1 MSNEDAQETIAEV
14 TGVGAGSRGT
24 GNIAVVLVI
33 FTLGILTGIPV
44 ALFGLDFFV
53 ENALVIFGLLFGLL
67 IISSILAGLVVAF
80 RRPILKSVVR
90 RSEVEMER
98 FARPMSQVAKYA
110 AEQKVDEA
118 MEAAREVG
126 ELMLARYA
134 WVSTRRWLIA
144 TITAFVAAIAA
155 LSGSALLFQQN
166 QLLRAQGVLMSD
178 QTDRLT
184 DQTRMLEQQIEL
196 GEAQR
201 STSIVPE
208 ILEIGSLIGQETNAL
223 MEDGRE
229 NPIFFDE
236 ELSNALRGRIIA
248 ATSAARPYRY
258 LNSALAR
265 SSESELSALAL
276 ARRDDLVS
284 LQQNVQDSRD
294 ADLAIGGVARDGE
307 LVDRPLSPER
317 GQLLSILFNSRVMTT
332 EWLTLNGA
340 DFSFAEVR
348 MQTFGVISLKHALLR
363 FADFSG
369 VRVHSGVFGAAYLE
383 QARFRRS
390 VVADTDFSGILNADI
405 QPPQQGDPSIDVWFT
420 QMAGVDFR
428 GAIITDSQFRYAN
441 AIAANFDYA
450 LVTGSDFSNA
460 SLAGGT
466 FRNALIGDN
475 IFVGADLRSVDFDGA
490 YVFDAD
496 FLGQL
501 EINAVPESFK
511 RERFTLEPVEL
522 VELEKHPNAFQLW
535 NIAAFNADAPEVWRI
550 KRVQDFE

>member
-223 MEDGRE
+223 MADGRE

-317 GQLLSILFNSRVMTT
+317 GQLLSILFNSRVLTT

-390 VVADTDFSGILNADI
+390 IVADTDFSGILNADI

-428 GAIITDSQFRYAN
+428 GAIITDSQFRYTN
-441 AIAANFDYA
+441 AIASNFDYA

-475 IFVGADLRSVDFDGA
+475 TFVGTDLRSVDFDGA

-501 EINAVPESFK
+501 EINAAPESFK

-522 VELEKHPNAFQLW
+522 AELEKHPNAFQLW
-535 NIAAFNADAPEVWRI
+535 NIAAFNADTPKVWRI

>member
-14 TGVGAGSRGT
+14 TGVSSASRGSN
-24 GNIAVVLVI
+24 NIIVVLVI

-53 ENALVIFGLLFGLL
+53 ENALIIFGLLFGLL
-67 IISSILAGLVVAF
+67 VISSVLAGLVIAF

-166 QLLRAQGVLMSD
+166 QLLRAQGLLMSD

-184 DQTRMLEQQIEL
+184 DQTQLLEQQIEL

-208 ILEIGSLIGQETNAL
+208 ILEIGAQVGLETSAL
-223 MEDGRE
+223 MTDGRE

-248 ATSAARPYRY
+248 ASSAARPYRY
-258 LNSALAR
+258 LNSALVRA
-265 SSESELSALAL
+265 SESELTALAL
-276 ARRDDLVS
+276 SRRDDLEK
-284 LQQNVQDSRD
+284 LQRSVQDSRD
-294 ADLAIGGVARDGE
+294 ADMAIGGVARDGE

-317 GQLLSILFNSRVMTT
+317 GQLLSILFNARVLTT

-348 MQTFGVISLKHALLR
+348 MRTFGVLSLKHALLR

-369 VRVHSGVFGAAYLE
+369 VQVRSGVFGAAFLE
-383 QARFRRS
+383 QARFRRAVIS
-390 VVADTDFSGILNADI
+390 NTDFSGIRNEDI
-405 QPPQQGDPSIDVWFT
+405 QPPQQGDPSIEVWRT
-420 QMAGVDFR
+420 QMAGADFR
-428 GAIITDSQFRYAN
+428 GAVITDTLFRSVNGAGV
-441 AIAANFDYA
+441 NFDYA
-450 LVTGSDFSNA
+450 LLNGADFSDA
-460 SLAGGT
+460 VLGGST
-466 FRNALIGDN
+466 FRNTIIGDN
-475 IFVGADLRSVDFDGA
+475 VFENADLRSVDFDGA
-490 YVFDAD
+490 YVFDAG
-496 FLGQL
+496 FLGRL
-501 EINAVPESFK
+501 ETQAAPETFE

-522 VELEKHPNAFQLW
+522 SDLEAHPNSIQLW
-535 NIAAFNADAPEVWRI
+535 YIEGYVESSASAWRVT
-550 KRVQDFE
+550 RVGEFE

>member
-1 MSNEDAQETIAEV
+1 MSNEDTQDTIAEV
-14 TGVGAGSRGT
+14 TGLGTPSRGSN
-24 GNIAVVLVI
+24 NIAVVLVI

-53 ENALVIFGLLFGLL
+53 ENAIIIFGLLFSLL

-80 RRPILKSVVR
+80 RRPILQSVVK

-118 MEAAREVG
+118 MDAAREVG

-166 QLLRAQGVLMSD
+166 QLLRTQGALMAD

-208 ILEIGSLIGQETNAL
+208 ILEIGAQVGLETNAL
-223 MEDGRE
+223 MADGRE
-229 NPIFFDE
+229 NAIFLDD
-236 ELSNALRGRIIA
+236 ELSNGLRGRIIA
-248 ATSAARPYRY
+248 ASSAARPYRY

-265 SSESELSALAL
+265 SSESELGTLAV
-276 ARRDDLVS
+276 ARREDLTN
-284 LQQNVQDSRD
+284 LQQEVQRSRD
-294 ADLAIGGVARDGE
+294 AEVSIGGVARDGE

-317 GQLLSILFNSRVMTT
+317 GQLLSILFNSRVLST
-332 EWLTLNGA
+332 ELLTLNGA

-348 MQTFGVISLKHALLR
+348 MQTFGVLSLKHALLR

-369 VRVHSGVFGAAYLE
+369 VRVHSGIFNAAYLE
-383 QARFRRS
+383 HARFRRS
-390 VVADTDFSGILNADI
+390 IVTDTDFSGILNADI
-405 QPPQQGDPSIDVWFT
+405 QLPQQGDPGIDVWAT
-420 QMAGVDFR
+420 NMAGVDFR
-428 GAIITDSQFRYAN
+428 GAIITDSQFRHAQ
-441 AIAANFDYA
+441 AVAANFDYA
-450 LVTGSDFSNA
+450 LISGSDFSNA
-460 SLAGGT
+460 VLSAAT
-466 FRNALIGDN
+466 FRNAVIGDN
-475 IFVGADLRSVDFDGA
+475 VFDGAALHSVDFDGA
-490 YVFDAD
+490 YVFDAN

-501 EINAVPESFK
+501 ETGAAPESFK
-511 RERFTLEPVEL
+511 RERYTLEPVEL
-522 VELEKHPNAFQLW
+522 DALEDHPNAFQLW
-535 NIAAFNADAPEVWRI
+535 NVAAFADGPSKVWRV